1 MKYYFA
7 YGSNLH
13 PIRLED
19 RLGPV
24 ELLGI
29 GTLHYT
35 TLTFNKVGSDGSGK
49 ATILTTSDP
58 SKRVMGAVYSLS
70 KKQEKLLDG
79 FESLGKGY
87 HKSFVEIEME
97 EENNVSCFTYEGMSE
112 YVDDSSLP
120 FYWYVQLV
128 VLGGQFLD
136 LPEDYIQFLKS
147 IKSVKDQDEK
157 RQEVNQ
163 RLIKLMKQKNRF

>member
-1 MKYYFA
+1 MNYFA

-24 ELLGI
+24 EFMGI
-29 GTLHYT
+29 GTLKFT
-35 TLTFNKVGSDGSGK
+35 DLTFNKVGGDGSGK
-49 ATILTTSDP
+49 ATILTTSNP
-58 SKRVMGAVYSLS
+58 ASRVLGAVYSLS

-87 HKSFVEIEME
+87 HKSFVEVEMD
-97 EENNVSCFTYEGMSE
+97 NVQEMSCFTYEGMPE

-120 FYWYVQLV
+120 FHWYKKLV
-128 VLGGQFLD
+128 VMGGEFLNF
-136 LPEDYIQFLKS
+136 PEDYIQFLKT
-147 IKSVKDQDEK
+147 IESVEDHDEK
-157 RQEVNQ
+157 RKQVNQ
-163 RLIKLMKQKNRF
+163 RLIKLMQEKNEF

>member
-1 MKYYFA
+1 MKHYFA

-24 ELLGI
+24 EFLGV
-29 GTLHYT
+29 GTLNFT
-35 TLTFNKVGSDGSGK
+35 TLSFNKVGGDGSGK
-49 ATILTTSDP
+49 ATILTSSNP
-58 SKRVMGAVYSLS
+58 SKRVFGAMYSLS

-87 HKSFVEIEME
+87 HKSFVDIEADTGE
-97 EENNVSCFTYEGMSE
+97 DISCFTYEGMPE

-120 FYWYVQLV
+120 FHWYKQLV
-128 VLGGQFLD
+128 VLGGEFLN
-136 LPEDYIQFLKS
+136 LPEDYIQFLKATD
-147 IKSVKDQDEK
+147 SVEDPNQK
-157 RQEVNQ
+157 RKAVNQ
-163 RLIKLMKQKNRF
+163 RLLKLMKEKNEF